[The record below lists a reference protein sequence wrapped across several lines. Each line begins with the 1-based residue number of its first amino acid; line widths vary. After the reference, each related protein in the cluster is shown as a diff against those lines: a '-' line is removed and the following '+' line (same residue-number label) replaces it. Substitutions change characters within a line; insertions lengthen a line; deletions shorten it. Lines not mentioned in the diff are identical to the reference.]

1 MCEVSE
7 IDVDESVSWRVEVC
21 FESEDTSFVRD
32 VVVLRLEVVDD
43 LHKRKQ
49 SLDLVVE
56 LLKVAEVQAVHWVA
70 ALTDSNDDVTT
81 AVAHFR

>member
-21 FESEDTSFVRD
+21 FESEEASFIRD

-43 LHKRKQ
+43 LHERKQ
-49 SLDLVVE
+49 PFNLVVE
-56 LLKVAEVQAVHWVA
+56 LLQVAEVQAVHWVA
-70 ALTDSNDDVTT
+70 TLTDSNDDVTT